1 MDEALWD
8 IKGKRAGMP
17 VYEMLGGRAHD
28 AVACYDHVSGRTK
41 EQAVEAVAKSMENGY
56 RHIRLQYGEGGY
68 GGGGFICAR
77 EGSPAAG
84 GYPGPAFDENLY
96 GATPPPLFPHFP
108 PTPAFAPQ
116 PPPT

>member
-41 EQAVEAVAKSMENGY
+41 EQAVEAVAKSMENGF

-68 GGGGFICAR
+68 GGRGVIPASG
-77 EGSPAAG
+77 GSPAAG
-84 GYPGPAFDENLY
+84 GSIGPALARNIY
-96 GATPPPLFPHFP
+96 PATTPPILHIVRPH
-108 PTPAFAPQ
+108 TP
-116 PPPT
+116 

>member
-28 AVACYDHVSGRTK
+28 AVACYDHVSGRSK
-41 EQAVEAVAKSMENGY
+41 EQSAEVVAKSMETGF

-68 GGGGFICAR
+68 GGGGFIR
-77 EGSPAAG
+77 G
-84 GYPGPAFDENLY
+84 GRG
-96 GATPPPLFPHFP
+96 
-108 PTPAFAPQ
+108 
-116 PPPT
+116 